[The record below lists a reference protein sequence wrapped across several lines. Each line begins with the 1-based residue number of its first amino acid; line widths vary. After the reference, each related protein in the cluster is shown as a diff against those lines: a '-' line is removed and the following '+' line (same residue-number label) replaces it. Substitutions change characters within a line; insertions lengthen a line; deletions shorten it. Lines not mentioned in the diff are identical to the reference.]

1 MEECPQAKASGL
13 GKTISL
19 FWAPDDLQKKIQ
31 VEY

>member
-13 GKTISL
+13 GKTILL